1 MQTVYYVDTVTNAIR
16 GKRLLESRGIHAYIR
31 RQTDR
36 QVGCGYNLLVTNH
49 SPEVESLLMEAR
61 IPFRVSEGRDSR

>member
-1 MQTVYYVDTVTNAIR
+1 MQTVYHVDTVSNAIR
-16 GKRLLESRGIHAYIR
+16 GKRLLESRGIRAYIR

-49 SPEVESLLMEAR
+49 SPEVAALLHEAN
-61 IPFRVSEGRDSR
+61 IPFRVTEGRDTK

>member
-1 MQTVYYVDTVTNAIR
+1 MQTVYYVDTVSNAIR
-16 GKRLLESRGIHAYIR
+16 AKRLLESRGIRAYIR

-49 SPEVESLLMEAR
+49 SPETAALLHEYGV
-61 IPFRVSEGRDSR
+61 PFRIGEGRDGK